1 MEWVRWLACARG
13 LGLASS
19 HGEWACP
26 TNSSPARNPGH
37 IQGLAV
43 SLSRGG
49 WFAYV
54 NGIHWPRIVV
64 ALLYTPS
71 HPSYKECRS
80 LHTHEVAVCVV
91 CVCVV
96 CRGPRWASL
105 PPPRLLD
112 IVVHVMVDPHG
123 ACPTTHLPNPSLLFF
138 LSLAA
143 GCGQGTFIWL
153 SLHFLASAPLS
164 SLPLLSLAHR
174 RMRARHIPY
183 GFRSTSWPTAPP
195 SPAWIQR
202 ECIFARSCVRA
213 RVLQGPQMSC
223 LPLFDPFHLFDFFA
237 M

>member
-123 ACPTTHLPNPSLLFF
+123 ACPTTHLPNPSLSFF
-138 LSLAA
+138 SRSPPDA
-143 GCGQGTFIWL
+143 GKAHTTWP
-153 SLHFLASAPLS
+153 SLHFLASTPLS
-164 SLPLLSLAHR
+164 SLPLLSLARR

-202 ECIFARSCVRA
+202 ECIFARSI
-213 RVLQGPQMSC
+213 
-223 LPLFDPFHLFDFFA
+223 LFPSALEP
-237 M
+237 